1 MVALTS
7 AANGGCD
14 QPVRYEIRV
23 DGILD
28 ELWSSWFDGLE
39 ITTEPGD
46 VTAITGPVADQAA
59 LHGLIARLRD
69 LGIPLISMRRLDP
82 DNRPA

>member
-1 MVALTS
+1 M
-7 AANGGCD
+7 
-14 QPVRYEIRV
+14 RYEIRV